1 MALYPWFHV
10 PGIDML
16 FNQFREDVS
25 AQFGNVRSVKELSSA
40 ANQAGRR
47 RTLSETY
54 GGAGWEIRF
63 EDMKRLGDWEY
74 VLGVNLMNQHLAHQT
89 LAGARKY
96 DYPQDFTYHNPWW
109 KYYRPLADY
118 FGRLSLAL
126 SSGERVNRVL
136 VLEPTTSAWLYAPAG
151 KPDPRMMETGSAFQ
165 AFVTRLES
173 MQAEY
178 DLGSESI
185 MKNLGKAGAG
195 RLTVGHRSYDLFV
208 LPPGTENLDSSTA
221 ALLETYLRSGG
232 KVLAFVDPPARVDGA
247 ESDRIVRLAAQH
259 KANWQRAQSLDEAKA
274 ALVATEFRSVEGRLF
289 HQRRRLADGQ
299 LFFFVNSSLD
309 APARASVQVKAATLT
324 QLDLFTGKPSP
335 YAALRRGGELA
346 FTLDLPPAGSV
357 LLFAG
362 NSGTQPAAKP
372 EGPAR
377 YQPVAPSGPLQIS
390 RTAPNVLQI
399 DYCDLKLGGAIE
411 KELYFYQAGEKVWKH
426 HGIDTD
432 PWNAAVQYKSELIDK
447 KFPAGSG
454 FEATFWFDADGGL
467 DRAGLRAVVERPE
480 LWNVSV
486 NGKPVTARP
495 GEWWLDRAFGV
506 YDIGAFTAE
515 GRNSITLTASP
526 MTIHSELEP
535 VYVLGNFG
543 VAPQAKGFK
552 LVAPA
557 ALSLGAWKDQHLPF
571 YPDEVAYRHTFS
583 LKRAAGPYKVRL
595 GKWSGTVAQVKVN
608 GEAAGI
614 IGWQPYEL
622 DITKLVR
629 DGENRVE
636 VLVCGSNKNLLGPH
650 HGNPKPG
657 LVSPP
662 LFRNAPREMPPGSA
676 YDLIGYGLMEDF
688 SVVRATR

>member
-1 MALYPWFHV
+1 
-10 PGIDML
+10 ML

-25 AQFGNVRSVKELSSA
+25 AQFGNVRAVKELASA

-54 GGAGWEIRF
+54 GGAGWEVRF

-74 VLGVNLMNQHLAHQT
+74 VLGVNLMNQHLSHQT

-96 DYPQDFTYHNPWW
+96 DYPQDFSYHNPWW

-126 SSGERVNRVL
+126 STGEQVNRVL
-136 VLEPTTSAWLYAPAG
+136 VLEPTTSAWLYAATG
-151 KPDPRMMETGSAFQ
+151 KPDPKMMDLGSAFQ
-165 AFVTRLES
+165 AFVTKLES
-173 MQAEY
+173 MQGEY
-178 DLGSESI
+178 DLGSEDI
-185 MKNLGKAGAG
+185 MKNLGNAAGG
-195 RLTVGHRSYDLFV
+195 RLTVGKRSYDLFV
-208 LPPGTENLDSSTA
+208 LPPGTENLDSTTA
-221 ALLETYLRSGG
+221 ALLDAYLRSGG

-247 ESDRIVRLAAQH
+247 ESDRIVRLAAQY
-259 KANWQRAQSLDEAKA
+259 KSNWQRAQSLDEPAVRQRLISPA
-274 ALVATEFRSVEGRLF
+274 FRGIEGKLF
-289 HQRRRLADGQ
+289 HQRRRLADGE

-324 QLDLFTGKPSP
+324 RLDLFTGKPSP
-335 YAALRRGGELA
+335 YAAVKRGGELA
-346 FTLDLPPAGSV
+346 FTLDLPPAGSL

-362 NSGTQPAAKP
+362 NSGTQPAVKP
-372 EGPAR
+372 DAPAQ
-377 YQPVAPSGPLQIS
+377 YSPVAASGPLQIS

-399 DYCDLKLGGAIE
+399 DYCDLKLGGSVE
-411 KELYFYQAGEKVWKH
+411 KGLYFYRAGEKVWKH
-426 HGIDTD
+426 HGLDTD
-432 PWNAAVQYKSELIDK
+432 PWNAAVQYKTDLIDK

-454 FEATFWFDADGGL
+454 FEATFWFETDAAL

-480 LWNVSV
+480 LWQVSV
-486 NGKPVTARP
+486 NGKPVAARP

-506 YDIGAFTAE
+506 YDIGAHTVA

-543 VAPQAKGFK
+543 VAPQARGFK
-552 LVAPA
+552 LTAPA
-557 ALSLGAWKDQHLPF
+557 ALSLGVWKDQNLPF
-571 YPDEVAYRHTFS
+571 YPDEVAYAHTYS
-583 LKRAAGPYKVRL
+583 LKRAAGPYKVTL

-622 DITKLVR
+622 DISKLVR
-629 DGENRVE
+629 DGENRIE

-657 LVSPP
+657 LVAPP
-662 LFRNAPREMPPGSA
+662 LFRTAPPETPPGNA
-676 YDLIGYGLMEDF
+676 YDLIGYGLLEDF
-688 SVVRATR
+688 SVVRSAR